1 MDNFKKVIA
10 ALTAITTIATSAMS
24 IASTTLS
31 ASAATVGSY
40 ISTTKKGDVIKV
52 DINLNSEIYLSS
64 FTVGI
69 TVSDGFSFYGNKA
82 NASSPLG
89 QCITSINGNTLS
101 ITNASNSDVKVKNG
115 VISFSIKTKD
125 NLNSTNNKITYNV
138 VLATSSSGDVQIAGM
153 TNSSMSVNYNR
164 GDANGDKKID
174 SKDSVC
180 ILNALNNNMV
190 NAVSI
195 DWLNHGH
202 LSEWFPNITTA
213 EAADANADGFVKKND
228 SDLILDAYSKM
239 ISNTYKGNV
248 GKTYSVI
255 IK

>member
-1 MDNFKKVIA
+1 MDNFKKAIA

-52 DINLNSEIYLSS
+52 DINLNSETYLSS
-64 FTVGI
+64 FNVAI
-69 TVSDGFSFYGNKA
+69 TIGDGFSFYGNKA
-82 NASSPLG
+82 NVSSKFGSFVPV
-89 QCITSINGNTLS
+89 INRNTLG
-101 ITNASNSDVKVKNG
+101 ITNASGEDIKVRNG
-115 VISFSIKTKD
+115 VVSFYIKTKS
-125 NLNSTNNKITYNV
+125 NLNSSNNKITYNV
-138 VLATSSSGDVQIAGM
+138 NAAALSLGDVQIAGM
-153 TNSSMSVNYNR
+153 TNSSMSVNYSR
-164 GDANGDKKID
+164 GDANEDKKID

-190 NAVSI
+190 NTVSI